1 MQFIKKN
8 PPRTFS
14 VGVNNSITISDC
26 GRISLSADEQVTFI
40 TANGKEYDFA
50 AKSWGFYATPS
61 VNSRLVKQGF
71 KTALVRNTAGQ
82 HYVMVVD
89 DDHVGDFQKYLKDEK
104 QQLVEWLDQ
113 RC

>member
-1 MQFIKKN
+1 MQFIKKK
-8 PPRTFS
+8 PPRIFS

-26 GRISLSADEQVTFI
+26 GRIYLSANEQVTFV
-40 TANGKEYDFA
+40 TANGREYDFA

-82 HYVMVVD
+82 YYVMVVEKG
-89 DDHVGDFQKYLKDEK
+89 HMKDFQKYLKDEK

-113 RC
+113 RS

>member
-1 MQFIKKN
+1 MQFFKKN

-26 GRISLSADEQVTFI
+26 GRINLNANEQVTFI

-71 KTALVRNTAGQ
+71 KTALVKNTADQ
-82 HYVMVVD
+82 YYVMVVED
-89 DDHVGDFQKYLKDEK
+89 GYMEDFQKYLKD
-104 QQLVEWLDQ
+104 L
-113 RC
+113 